1 MDLDDDDDL
10 LGSLPDD
17 EGDFDYIED
26 EDDDA
31 LPGAKGGRFAKRS
44 LAEAGT
50 NLVQRGVT
58 VGWLAS
64 VLGIGRTTVQRK
76 LADVAPKR
84 IYGNNT
90 KLYDVRG
97 VLPLFILPND
107 IKGIIARMN
116 PKDLPE
122 RLRKEYWTAR
132 KAEQAVRE
140 TARDLWRS
148 DDVHRALGDIAKLT
162 KDTIT
167 LWTDDV
173 DEAVGLTAEQVEVLD
188 RLTRDLLTKINHAV
202 LEYVEK
208 GVTRSQEQEFDEED
222 DV

>member
-1 MDLDDDDDL
+1 MDDDDDL
-10 LGSLPDD
+10 LGTLD
-17 EGDFDYIED
+17 DFDYIE
-26 EDDDA
+26 EDDDS
-31 LPGAKGGRFAKRS
+31 LPGAKGGSMAKKS
-44 LAEAGT
+44 MVEAGT
-50 NLVQRGVT
+50 HLVQRGVT

-90 KLYDVRG
+90 KLYDVRSA
-97 VLPLFILPND
+97 LPLFILPHD

-122 RLRKEYWTAR
+122 RLRKDYWTAR

-148 DDVHRALGDIAKLT
+148 DDVHRALGDIAKLV

-173 DEAVGLTAEQVEVLD
+173 DEAVGLTSEQVEVLD
-188 RLTRDLLTKINHAV
+188 RLSRDLLTKINHSV
-202 LEYVEK
+202 LEYVEN
-208 GVTRSQEQEFDEED
+208 GVTRSQEEEFDDEED
-222 DV
+222 DA